1 MGLSRYQRCAVPPQT
16 ACRCSSSNLSRLP
29 PTRPFGVPAAG
40 ELVGQLMENWLNV
53 VVPAVLASCETENMP
68 TSCVPLEP
76 LRVAV
81 PIWFQLVPLV
91 E

>member
-1 MGLSRYQRCAVPPQT
+1 MPLLLVQT
-16 ACRCSSSNLSRLP
+16 DP
-29 PTRPFGVPAAG
+29 PAADPTVWRAGGG
-40 ELVGQLMENWLNV
+40 ELVGQLMENWLKV
-53 VVPAVLASCETENMP
+53 VVPAVLASCEMENMP
-68 TSCVPLEP
+68 TSSVPLEP